1 MLNIGQKQ
9 INKQKQEMLNQ
20 VVAQINIK
28 KQEFARQQER
38 ARFKQQSIQQM
49 IPKLQIFYN
58 RPITP
63 IIPFKIYQAWHSDD
77 IPESVSSCIDNIKK
91 MNPEFEHH
99 LFNNN
104 KCREFIKANFSLETL
119 DAYDSIIPNAI
130 KIDLWRYCMLYK
142 NGGIYLDVKYYC
154 INNFKFKYLTDNE
167 YFCKD
172 IEMSGNGIY
181 NALIICKPKN
191 EIMLKSIN
199 KVVENVKN
207 KFYGKYSLEPT
218 GPLMIKKFF
227 TNEEINNLNLAL
239 KFENEKNIY
248 ITFDNLPILFFN
260 NNYRKEQ
267 RKYQKHWS
275 EYWND
280 RQFYLNTTN
289 NEHIDVFT
297 RIYETN
303 KWGSNN
309 NNNYSGSSG
318 SGSSLDQ
325 QKNTYVPFLKSF
337 IKEHNINSVIDLGC
351 GDFIVG
357 KMIYNDLDVK
367 YYGYDAYEKV
377 INYHNKNNMKN
388 DKYTFTHLDF
398 YKEKESIVGGDLCII
413 KDVLMHWSL
422 DKIYN
427 FLDYMIE
434 IKKFKYILI
443 INDCLQT
450 EDNTNINDGQ
460 FRELSANFYPLKKY
474 SPIILYKYE
483 PKKEISVIK
492 L

>member
-20 VVAQINIK
+20 VVVQINIK
-28 KQEFARQQER
+28 KQELARQQER

-77 IPESVSSCIDNIKK
+77 IPESVLSCIDNIKK
-91 MNPEFEHH
+91 MNPEFEHF
-99 LFNNN
+99 LFNDN
-104 KCREFIKANFSLETL
+104 KCRDFIKDNFSKETL

-130 KIDLWRYCMLYK
+130 KIDLWRYCMLYL

-227 TNEEINNLNLAL
+227 TNEEIKNLNLTL
-239 KFENEKNIY
+239 KFENEKKIY

-275 EYWND
+275 EYWD
-280 RQFYLNTTN
+280 
-289 NEHIDVFT
+289 
-297 RIYETN
+297 
-303 KWGSNN
+303 
-309 NNNYSGSSG
+309 
-318 SGSSLDQ
+318 
-325 QKNTYVPFLKSF
+325 
-337 IKEHNINSVIDLGC
+337 
-351 GDFIVG
+351 
-357 KMIYNDLDVK
+357 
-367 YYGYDAYEKV
+367 
-377 INYHNKNNMKN
+377 
-388 DKYTFTHLDF
+388 DKQF
-398 YKEKESIVGGDLCII
+398 YKE
-413 KDVLMHWSL
+413 
-422 DKIYN
+422 
-427 FLDYMIE
+427 
-434 IKKFKYILI
+434 
-443 INDCLQT
+443 
-450 EDNTNINDGQ
+450 
-460 FRELSANFYPLKKY
+460 
-474 SPIILYKYE
+474 
-483 PKKEISVIK
+483 ISE
-492 L
+492 